1 MQNPLDK
8 NVLQKGT
15 LLGVVFLFLFFT
27 GVGVVYLFSGL
38 TGWGQVERLL
48 LSLFLGP
55 VLAVIG
61 IVIFWMVKKPTLGA

>member
-15 LLGVVFLFLFFT
+15 LLGVVFLFLFFA

-48 LSLFLGP
+48 LSLFFGP

-61 IVIFWMVKKPTLGA
+61 IVIFWMVKKSTLGA